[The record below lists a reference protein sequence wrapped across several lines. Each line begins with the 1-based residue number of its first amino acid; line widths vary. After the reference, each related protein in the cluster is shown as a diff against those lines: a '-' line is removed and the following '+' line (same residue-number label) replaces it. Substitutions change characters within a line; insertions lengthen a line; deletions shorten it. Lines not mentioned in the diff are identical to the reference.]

1 MHTTSSN
8 TLEGCLA
15 RFATAPVTRQQ
26 SAISAFR
33 AALEGRQANQP
44 DEPFLSLKDLGKSL
58 GYHPSHLWRL
68 GINAADEGLGGRPKF
83 RRSKALEYLKSP
95 ACLKRREALRAAKSG
110 SEVTDYNI
118 SI

>member
-1 MHTTSSN
+1 MNTSLCN

-26 SAISAFR
+26 SAISAFG
-33 AALEGRQANQP
+33 AALEGRQTNEP
-44 DEPFLSLKDLGKSL
+44 DEPLLSLKDLGKSL

-95 ACLKRREALRAAKSG
+95 ACLERREALKAAKSDC
-110 SEVTDYNI
+110 EVTV
-118 SI
+118 

>member
-26 SAISAFR
+26 SAISAFG

-95 ACLKRREALRAAKSG
+95 ACLKRREAFRASKSG
-110 SEVTDYNI
+110 NEVTDYNI